1 MKRKAQLQF
10 GETIAILFI
19 FFMLLVVGLI
29 FYVRIK
35 TASVGQDISEYK
47 DVQAVELS
55 QTVAFL
61 PEFQCTEMNV
71 VEPSCFDKYKILAME
86 KVSQN
91 NFAYYYRDLGNIVV
105 EVQQIYPAGET
116 IVPYNGTPE
125 EFTVASKSHIPISLY
140 DVESEKYIFGVLR
153 ITTFG

>member
-1 MKRKAQLQF
+1 MKKKSQMQF

-19 FFMLLVVGLI
+19 FFMLLVVGLV
-29 FYVRIK
+29 FYVKIK

-47 DVQAVELS
+47 DVRAVELS

-71 VEPSCFDKYKILAME
+71 VEPSCFDKYKILAMQ
-86 KVSQN
+86 KVSEAN
-91 NFAYYYRDLGNIVV
+91 HAYYYRDLGDILI
-105 EVQQIYPAGET
+105 EVQQIYPFGET
-116 IVPYNGTPE
+116 IVPYNSTPE
-125 EFTVASKSHIPISLY
+125 TFTVASQAHIPISLY

-153 ITTFG
+153 ITTYG